1 MSRNSIKVCVRTRP
15 TQYFAQDNIFID
27 TEHNT
32 IQITTGEKAEPGAI
46 LNNRQNSFKFR
57 FDHVFHN
64 ASQSDV
70 YDLFAR
76 DIVQSVVDGLNGCI
90 MTYGQTGSGK
100 TFTMM
105 GDTQNYEHR
114 GAAARSL
121 SQIFNEVNSRV
132 EFEYRVTCTYMEI
145 YNERIYDLLCDLSS
159 PDQNRDYTIVE
170 EAGGRGT
177 FVRGLTEIEVR
188 NENES
193 LNLLFSGELAR
204 TTAQH
209 KLNRKSNRSH
219 SLFTI
224 YLEQRQR
231 SGVSEKVVH
240 SKLHLV
246 DLAGSE
252 RLKKTLDTP
261 ESSNAKHDEQTR
273 KESMCINQSLTYLE
287 QCVVALAR
295 RGHTHVPYRQSKLTN
310 ILKDALGANCNTLM
324 IACMWGESAHLE
336 ETTSTLRLAA
346 RMMRVQNETTMV
358 ETVDSTAL
366 IKKQTKLINALKQE
380 LLMHDALVERTGVN
394 YEPYTPEQQ
403 SAISQMLNRYID
415 AKEAD
420 EEDLLKIDSYR
431 QMLEVCKQFKKIVL
445 TARSEIVAVR
455 NEVATISTRPNTSN
469 GAFAQGNNDYSADS
483 KIAEEY
489 DPKAPTV
496 GERDKTRT
504 GFGLGVASADARPST
519 GIDGIPR
526 VADAKGTSG
535 ASSFLGRKP
544 NSPQGK
550 NKSVE
555 FSSSSLR
562 SGVDGGNSV
571 HMEGQNALFDSFVR
585 NNVEGKRLFNEFAQA
600 KGNLKEIKFRIREL
614 TSAVNEAKTNIDLCQ
629 HDIELRKQSRIEIL
643 RKSGLKASETE
654 DIVDEDEFRLMKE
667 LREAKRTYK
676 NGFEQLSKY
685 KSTLATYQ
693 AQVENCKGELNIGFA
708 QWNNASDMDASNGFG
723 STQFEATNAGDG
735 EDQLDDQ
742 EAFDRLEVQRV
753 LSNDPDSLAF
763 FNAQKTRRANITQNS
778 TNIRQMQ
785 KNKRFG

>member
-1 MSRNSIKVCVRTRP
+1 MSRNSVKVCVRTRP

-32 IQITTGEKAEPGAI
+32 IQVTTGEKAEPGAI

-64 ASQSDV
+64 SSQSDV

-76 DIVQSVVDGLNGCI
+76 DIVQSVVDGINGCI

-114 GAAARSL
+114 GAASRSL
-121 SQIFNEVNSRV
+121 SQIFGEVNSRV
-132 EFEYRVTCTYMEI
+132 EFEYRVTATYMEI
-145 YNERIYDLLCDLSS
+145 YNERVYDLLTDLSN
-159 PDQNRDYTIVE
+159 PDQSRDYTIVE
-170 EAGGRGT
+170 EQGGRGT
-177 FVRGLTEIEVR
+177 FVRGLTEIEVT
-188 NENES
+188 NENEA

-219 SLFTI
+219 SLFTV

-231 SGVSEKVVH
+231 SGVSERVIH

-252 RLKKTLDTP
+252 RLKKTLDAP
-261 ESSNAKHDEQTR
+261 ESSHQKHDDQTK

-295 RGHTHVPYRQSKLTN
+295 RGHSHVPYRQSKLTN

-324 IACMWGESAHLE
+324 IACMWGEASHLE
-336 ETTSTLRLAA
+336 ETTSTLRLAS

-358 ETVDSTAL
+358 ETVDSAAL

-380 LLMHDALVERTGVN
+380 LLMHDALVERTGVH

-403 SAISQMLNRYID
+403 TAISQMLDRYID

-420 EEDLLKIDSYR
+420 EEDLLNINSYR

-445 TARSEIVAVR
+445 TTRAEVVSVR
-455 NEVATISTRPNTSN
+455 QEAMTAMSTRPLTT
-469 GAFAQGNNDYSADS
+469 GGFGNATGDFSADS
-483 KIAEEY
+483 KIAEDY
-489 DPKAPTV
+489 DPNAPTV
-496 GERDKTRT
+496 GEKDKNRT
-504 GFGLGVASADARPST
+504 GFGLGVASSDARPST

-526 VADAKGTSG
+526 TADAKGMGGSGTASG
-535 ASSFLGRKP
+535 ASIMKGKGA
-544 NSPQGK
+544 SPT
-550 NKSVE
+550 KSSKVDC
-555 FSSSSLR
+555 SSSGTRGDMGTTQL
-562 SGVDGGNSV
+562 
-571 HMEGQNALFDSFVR
+571 EGQGALFDSFVR
-585 NNVEGKRLFNEFAQA
+585 NNVEGKQLFTEFSEA
-600 KGNLKEIKFRIREL
+600 KSNVKEVKTRIRDL
-614 TSAVNEAKTNIDLCQ
+614 TSAVNEAKGNIDTFQ
-629 HDIELRKQSRIEIL
+629 RDIEIRKQSRIEML

-654 DIVDEDEFRLMKE
+654 DIVDEDEFKLMKD
-667 LREAKRTYK
+667 LREAKRSYK
-676 NGFEQLSKY
+676 NGFEQLQKY
-685 KSTLATYQ
+685 KSTLSAFQ
-693 AQVENCKGELNIGFA
+693 INVDNCKAELNGRFA
-708 QWNNASDMDASNGFG
+708 QWSNNNMEASLNETGPSGF
-723 STQFEATNAGDG
+723 DG
-735 EDQLDDQ
+735 GGTDDQLDDQ

-753 LSNDPDSLAF
+753 LANDPDSLAF

>member
-1 MSRNSIKVCVRTRP
+1 MRNSVKVCVRTRP
-15 TQYFAQDNIFID
+15 TQYFAQDNIIID

-76 DIVQSVVDGLNGCI
+76 DIVQSVVDGINGCI

-114 GAAARSL
+114 GVSSRSL

-145 YNERIYDLLCDLSS
+145 YNERIYDLLTDLSN
-159 PDQNRDYTIVE
+159 PDSNRDYTIVE
-170 EAGGRGT
+170 EQGGRGT
-177 FVRGLTEIEVR
+177 FVRGLTEIEVT
-188 NENES
+188 NENEA

-204 TTAQH
+204 TTAMH

-219 SLFTI
+219 SLFTV

-261 ESSNAKHDEQTR
+261 ESSNARYDEQTR

-295 RGHTHVPYRQSKLTN
+295 RGHSHVPYRQSKLTN
-310 ILKDALGANCNTLM
+310 ILKDALGSNCNTLM
-324 IACMWGESAHLE
+324 IACMWGEVSHLE

-403 SAISQMLNRYID
+403 TAIAQMLDRYID

-420 EEDLLKIDSYR
+420 EEDILNINSYR
-431 QMLEVCKQFKKIVL
+431 QMLEVCKQFKKMVL
-445 TARSEIVAVR
+445 VTRTEVVNAR
-455 NEVATISTRPNTSN
+455 NEAMTAMSTRPAT
-469 GAFAQGNNDYSADS
+469 GGFGGTTGDFAADT
-483 KIAEEY
+483 KIAEDY
-489 DPKAPTV
+489 DPSAPTV
-496 GERDKTRT
+496 GEKDKSRT

-526 VADAKGTSG
+526 SAEAKTPATPMGGSILKKQ
-535 ASSFLGRKP
+535 SSPTK
-544 NSPQGK
+544 QGK
-550 NKSVE
+550 VD
-555 FSSSSLR
+555 FSA
-562 SGVDGGNSV
+562 SGTRGE
-571 HMEGQNALFDSFVR
+571 MATTQLEGQGALFDSYVR
-585 NNVEGKRLFNEFAQA
+585 NNVEGKQLFAEFSEA
-600 KGNLKEIKFRIREL
+600 KSNVKEVKSRIREL
-614 TSAVNEAKTNIDLCQ
+614 TQSVNGAKSSIDTCQ
-629 HDIELRKQSRIEIL
+629 REIEVRKQSRIEML

-654 DIVDEDEFRLMKE
+654 DIVDEDEFKLMKD

-676 NGFEQLSKY
+676 NGFEQISKY
-685 KSTLATYQ
+685 KTSLASFQ
-693 AQVENCKGELNIGFA
+693 NNVDNCKAELNAKFSA
-708 QWNNASDMDASNGFG
+708 WCNNNMESSLNMNDTGA
-723 STQFEATNAGDG
+723 TQFENTGPD
-735 EDQLDDQ
+735 DQLDDQ

-753 LSNDPDSLAF
+753 LANDPDSLAF
-763 FNAQKTRRANITQNS
+763 FNAQKTRRANITQNN

>member
-1 MSRNSIKVCVRTRP
+1 MPNSVKVCVRTRP
-15 TQYFAQDNIFID
+15 TQYFAQDNIYID

-32 IQITTGEKAEPGAI
+32 IQVTTGEKAEPGAI

-64 ASQSDV
+64 SSQSDV

-76 DIVQSVVDGLNGCI
+76 DIVQSVVDGINGCI

-100 TFTMM
+100 TFTMI

-114 GAAARSL
+114 GIAARSI

-132 EFEYRVTCTYMEI
+132 EFEYRVTATYMEI
-145 YNERIYDLLCDLSS
+145 YNERIYDLLTDLSN

-170 EAGGRGT
+170 EQGGRGT
-177 FVRGLTEIEVR
+177 FVRGLTEIEIK
-188 NENES
+188 NENEA
-193 LNLLFSGELAR
+193 LNLLFTGELAR
-204 TTAQH
+204 TTATH

-219 SLFTI
+219 SLFTVYI
-224 YLEQRQR
+224 EQRQR
-231 SGVSEKVVH
+231 SGVSEKVIH

-252 RLKKTLDTP
+252 RLKKTLD
-261 ESSNAKHDEQTR
+261 SNDSLSRYDDQTR
-273 KESMCINQSLTYLE
+273 KESMSINQSLTFLE

-324 IACMWGESAHLE
+324 IACTWGEINHLE
-336 ETTSTLRLAA
+336 ETTSTLRLAS

-358 ETVDSTAL
+358 ETVDSDAL

-380 LLMHDALVERTGVN
+380 LLMHDALVERTGVH

-403 SAISQMLNRYID
+403 TSIIQMLDRYID

-420 EEDLLKIDSYR
+420 EENMLNINSYR

-445 TARSEIVAVR
+445 NTRAEIINIR
-455 NEVATISTRPNTSN
+455 NEALTAMNTRPLTTT
-469 GAFAQGNNDYSADS
+469 GFGNQTNDFSADN
-483 KIAEEY
+483 KIVEDY
-489 DPKAPTV
+489 DPNAPMV
-496 GERDKTRT
+496 GEKDKTKT
-504 GFGLGVASADARPST
+504 GFGLGIANSEARPST

-526 VADAKGTSG
+526 ILDSRNNTLSPKTTSII
-535 ASSFLGRKP
+535 KKQ
-544 NSPQGK
+544 NSP
-550 NKSVE
+550 NKQNKVD
-555 FSSSSLR
+555 FSTNNGTR
-562 SGVDGGNSV
+562 SDLNVTQL
-571 HMEGQNALFDSFVR
+571 EGQNALFDSYIR
-585 NNVEGKRLFNEFAQA
+585 NNVEGKQLFTEFSDA
-600 KGNLKEIKFRIREL
+600 KTNVKEIKLKIKEL
-614 TSAVNEAKTNIDLCQ
+614 TISVNDAKNNIDNYQ
-629 HDIELRKQSRIEIL
+629 RDIEIRKQSRIEML

-654 DIVDEDEFRLMKE
+654 DIVDEDEYKLMKD

-685 KSTLATYQ
+685 KSIMSSLQ
-693 AQVENCKGELNIGFA
+693 INVDNCKAELNNKFT
-708 QWNNASDMDASNGFG
+708 QWCNNNIESSLNDTGNNQYENLGPD
-723 STQFEATNAGDG
+723 
-735 EDQLDDQ
+735 DQLDDQ
-742 EAFDRLEVQRV
+742 EAFDRLEMQRV
-753 LSNDPDSLAF
+753 LANDPDSLAF
-763 FNAQKTRRANITQNS
+763 FNAQKTRRANITQNN
-778 TNIRQMQ
+778 TTLRQMQ